1 MATYKMEDID
11 LIVHI
16 RGGGSFY
23 RLTDIVT
30 NVSWSGSI
38 KSPYREL
45 NFEFIQAVNDEKV
58 KSIGLSANSTCCFYV
73 GGKEIFRGNIIE
85 VEKASSN
92 NGIRVTAYDIGYVL
106 HKDEVSYNFVNKSA
120 SEIAK
125 TVFAGKDGQMKLPV
139 GKIAKGDS
147 KITKMFIGVSRYDA
161 IMTAYTEHSK
171 TSKKKYMIDVDIDK
185 FNVIEKGEVKLRIAF
200 EQDKNMEYSSYKES
214 VANVVNRV
222 LVVDEQG
229 NKLQVKTNK
238 EFRKL
243 YHTVSKV
250 IEQKKDG
257 KTEDINAAF
266 HGLDRT
272 CELHGYGNITC
283 KSGYKV
289 QVKDSHTGLVGDF
302 YIDKDTHTWVGG
314 KYSIDLE
321 LNFDNIMDEKSAGK
335 DESKASSGEGK
346 ALDWGHGIT
355 ADMIN
360 KLLKGPLAG
369 KGDLFIKYG
378 NMYKVNPMMVA
389 LVARMECGAKFD
401 SNLAVN
407 HFNFFGIKDPDPKIK
422 KYKSFGSYSSVEEGI
437 RRGFHFIGISH
448 INKKGRKFDQ
458 IISIWA
464 PKGDGNDTAGY
475 IRQVKSWYKQHTGK
489 DWTDSNLGT
498 GVTSDEEADSRLI
511 SGSTSGGGNIIE
523 HAIKY
528 CMDRLGTR
536 YSQGDR
542 NSYKRNP
549 IRPAAFDC
557 SAMVYYAYA
566 DAGKLNK
573 RPVNAWTTSSIK
585 SNPGAYGLIKIPLSQ
600 ARRGDILWMSGH
612 LGLYLGNGRAVEST
626 PPRSQTCPSRK
637 FTHAYRFRD
646 L

>member
-85 VEKASSN
+85 VEKVSSN

-147 KITKMFIGVSRYDA
+147 KITKMFIGVSRYET
-161 IMTAYTEHSK
+161 IMTAYTEHAK

-185 FNVIEKGEVKLRIAF
+185 FNVIEKGEVKLKILF
-200 EQDKNMEYSSYKES
+200 NEKQNVEYSSYKES

-257 KTEDINAAF
+257 KTEDIDAAF

-272 CELHGYGNITC
+272 CDLHGYGDITC

-289 QVKDSHTGLVGDF
+289 QVKDSYTGLIGDF
-302 YIDKDTHTWVGG
+302 YIDKDKHSWIGG

-346 ALDWGHGIT
+346 AIDWGHGIT

-389 LVARMECGAKFD
+389 LVARMECGEKFD

-407 HFNFFGIKDPDPKIK
+407 HFNFFGIKDPDKNIK

-448 INKKGRKFDQ
+448 VNKKGRKFDQ
-458 IISIWA
+458 IISTWA
-464 PKGDGNDTAGY
+464 PVSDGNDTAGY

-511 SGSTSGGGNIIE
+511 SSSTSGSGGSGGNDRQRKILQVAESMVGKGRYTWGGKSIYNSDCSGFVYACHKAAGITIGGSTSAQLHN
-523 HAIKY
+523 
-528 CMDRLGTR
+528 
-536 YSQGDR
+536 
-542 NSYKRNP
+542 
-549 IRPAAFDC
+549 
-557 SAMVYYAYA
+557 
-566 DAGKLNK
+566 GK
-573 RPVNAWTTSSIK
+573 
-585 SNPGAYGLIKIPLSQ
+585 KIPSLAQ
-600 ARRGDILWMSGH
+600 ALPGDLIITQSSASGSGRHVMLYIGNGMVIHNGGPEGSPITKTRVRRGSWTEIRRCW
-612 LGLYLGNGRAVEST
+612 
-626 PPRSQTCPSRK
+626 
-637 FTHAYRFRD
+637 
-646 L
+646 